1 MVAPLIIGAAR
12 LAAAAL
18 AKQAVKTS
26 GKEVAK
32 KAAVE
37 AAKKAERPS
46 VAKFEKLHGTQP
58 GKMAD
63 NMQKQGI
70 PTTKGELAKANK
82 EVTKANKIDP
92 AVTRKGQSS
101 YNANKAQ
108 QASKKDSSGY
118 DGVKFDKDDS
128 PYRAGS
134 KMWNDTPF

>member
-18 AKQAVKTS
+18 AKQT
-26 GKEVAK
+26 AK
-32 KAAVE
+32 KTGQEIAKKTAVE
-37 AAKKAERPS
+37 AAKKEIRPS
-46 VAKFEKLHGTQP
+46 VAKFEKNYKYEP
-58 GKMAD
+58 GEYVEAVK
-63 NMQKQGI
+63 KQGI

-82 EVTKANKIDP
+82 EVTKGNKIDP

-134 KMWNDTPF
+134 KMWNDIPF